1 MKKARQSLS
10 KFVSRWYRH
19 LLALPVFF
27 LLFLITQLIYSS
39 YHSAT
44 SDADYKELLFSEY
57 KLEGVT
63 IPKDLNF
70 CGEKV
75 PIENLMVKKALE
87 KEFYNKAFFQPAT
100 LILHKKAARWFPLI
114 EPILKRNG
122 VPDDFKYVAI
132 LESGLTNSTAQSG
145 SGGFWGIMP
154 PVGRDYGL
162 QVDEQVDERFN
173 IEKATEA
180 ACKIF
185 KDAYK
190 KYNNYTLAAAAY
202 DYGPGALDR
211 QMERQGINNYYEL
224 DLNDETAMYI
234 YRLLAFKE
242 IISRP
247 EAYGYKLSKRELYA
261 PIPTKSI
268 KVDSS
273 ITDLARFAVSQGS
286 DYLALKTLNPW
297 LLKTSLQNPD
307 HKTYFILLPPKGV
320 KLYGMDIADSTQSVP
335 VVVDSAKAFPLPEK
349 LPDSLFPEK
358 K

>member
-1 MKKARQSLS
+1 MKKALQSLN
-10 KFVSRWYRH
+10 KFSRRWYRH

-39 YHSAT
+39 FNVSA
-44 SDADYKELLFSEY
+44 SDSDYKNLLFSDY

-75 PIENLMVKKALE
+75 PMEIYRVKQALE
-87 KEFYNKAFFQPAT
+87 KEFYNKAFFQPST

-162 QVDEQVDERFN
+162 QVDDQVDERFN

-180 ACKIF
+180 ACQIF
-185 KDAYK
+185 KDGYK
-190 KYNNYTLAAAAY
+190 KYHNYTLAAAAY

-211 QMERQGINNYYEL
+211 QMDRQGVQSYYEL

-247 EAYGYKLSKRELYA
+247 EAYGYKLSKRELFA
-261 PIPTKSI
+261 PIPTNAV
-268 KVDSS
+268 KVDST
-273 ITDLARFAVSQGS
+273 ITDLRAFAIAQGS
-286 DYLALKTLNPW
+286 DYASLQALNPW
-297 LLKTSLQNPD
+297 LLKASLLNPD
-307 HKTYFILLPPKGV
+307 HKTYYILFPKKGV
-320 KLYGMDIADSTQSVP
+320 KLYGLGIPDSTP
-335 VVVDSAKAFPLPEK
+335 LPKLPDTAKAFPLPGK
-349 LPDSLFPEK
+349 LADSLLVEK